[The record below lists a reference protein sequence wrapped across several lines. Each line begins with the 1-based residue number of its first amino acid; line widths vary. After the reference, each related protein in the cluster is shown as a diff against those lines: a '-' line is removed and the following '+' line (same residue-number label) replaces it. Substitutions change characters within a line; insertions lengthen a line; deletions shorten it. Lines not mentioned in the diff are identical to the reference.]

1 MNPIHLW
8 FPHDLLSKKDLAEK
22 RQCLPRF
29 HWHVLLISSGYPELK
44 PWPLQG
50 ASWPFPTMEDW
61 PEVMEMKS
69 RWDMAAPPCTL
80 CHWKCKVNF
89 HTNTKGTPIRKKT
102 LQISTAPHYALN
114 IHHVIKSYNLLQSST
129 NQRKHHHCFSIS
141 KKKLPSTTSQTTS
154 QHLLSKLNR
163 LSCWYCQGARL
174 RTSYFTICFGGAH
187 PAKVIRFGSPTC
199 RPLRSKP
206 RQTPAK
212 DFRQMAL
219 LVLKRR
225 SRWPKQIRSHCKI
238 SAASI
243 RSHY

>member
-1 MNPIHLW
+1 MVTLNSNHGLCRVRHGLFQPWRIGLKSWKWRVAGTWQPHLV
-8 FPHDLLSKKDLAEK
+8 PCATENVKS
-22 RQCLPRF
+22 
-29 HWHVLLISSGYPELK
+29 ISI
-44 PWPLQG
+44 
-50 ASWPFPTMEDW
+50 PT
-61 PEVMEMKS
+61 P
-69 RWDMAAPPCTL
+69 MAPQSE
-80 CHWKCKVNF
+80 
-89 HTNTKGTPIRKKT
+89 KKT

-141 KKKLPSTTSQTTS
+141 KKKLRSTTSQTTS

-187 PAKVIRFGSPTC
+187 PARVIRFGSPTR

-206 RQTPAK
+206 RQTPAR